1 MRMGRLK
8 RFIIPWGESMGIVIL
23 NNKVLVNQNKIAMYI
38 PPFEPHALNLDM
50 PKIQYTLV
58 S

>member
-1 MRMGRLK
+1 ME
-8 RFIIPWGESMGIVIL
+8 IIML

-38 PPFEPHALNLDM
+38 PHFEPPALILDM
-50 PKIQYTLV
+50 SKIQYTFV

>member
-1 MRMGRLK
+1 
-8 RFIIPWGESMGIVIL
+8 MGIIML

-38 PPFEPHALNLDM
+38 KPFEPPALNLDM
-50 PKIQYTLV
+50 SKIQYTLV

>member
-1 MRMGRLK
+1 MRV
-8 RFIIPWGESMGIVIL
+8 SDMGIIML

-38 PPFEPHALNLDM
+38 PLFEPPAFNLNM

>member
-1 MRMGRLK
+1 MRVND
-8 RFIIPWGESMGIVIL
+8 MGIIML

-38 PPFEPHALNLDM
+38 PTFEPPALNLDM
-50 PKIQYTLV
+50 SKIQYILV